1 MVLEDKDHVFFP
13 PSKGQACLLPIVKD
27 SGTLHSGFIS
37 FNYTHSIYRYHLSL
51 SVALCKTGTKTLI
64 LQLCIALNTMSFVSK
79 PGDQRL
85 LPASQKLKQVN
96 NSLHV
101 RLCLRPSSVFN
112 TYVIHQ
118 FYSQFFFRNC
128 YTVLYSGCIN
138 LHSHQQCKRVPFSPR
153 PLQHLLFVDFFND
166 GHSDQCELIPHCSF
180 YLQFSTKGFPGG
192 SVVKQPLANAGNSR
206 DSHSIPGLGRTPGEG
221 NDNPFQYSCL
231 ENPIDREAW
240 RATVH
245 GFAKELN
252 MTEHTHTHTHTH
264 THK

>member
-138 LHSHQQCKRVPFSPR
+138 LHSHQQCERVPFSPR

-166 GHSDQCELIPHCSF
+166 GHSDQCQVIYLLVVLISISLIMNDVEHLFMC
-180 YLQFSTKGFPGG
+180 L
-192 SVVKQPLANAGNSR
+192 LAICIFVFFVEMSR
-206 DSHSIPGLGRTPGEG
+206 SSAHSLIGL
-221 NDNPFQYSCL
+221 F
-231 ENPIDREAW
+231 
-240 RATVH
+240 V
-245 GFAKELN
+245 FLN
-252 MTEHTHTHTHTH
+252 
-264 THK
+264 